1 MPDPRQMVQDL
12 ARRDQHGAILRSQAL
27 NLGMNVAQI
36 ERRVRRGQWLRG
48 PVRSTFLL
56 ADSAS
61 DPMAS
66 LAAATLGLDAVA
78 WGRSAL
84 ALWGVTDPPR
94 RPEVASAKRRRNA
107 LVTIRCVKNLDQLPL
122 TNRQGVRTATLE
134 LGLASSASFV
144 DTRGLHELIDQALR
158 LQLTTWDR
166 VRRTLEGFATSG
178 RPGSAKIR
186 HVLTARNED
195 AAIPLSQWSRDFT
208 AKLVASGMPRPKM
221 EWRIHDQSDAFLAQ
235 VDLAYPK
242 HRYAIELDSRTYHLN
257 SEAFET
263 DRRRDA
269 ELSRQGWSVGRF
281 TWNQYANE
289 WDWVI
294 SVVASQLGIGR

>member
-1 MPDPRQMVQDL
+1 MSDPRQMVQYL
-12 ARRDQHGAILRSQAL
+12 AKRDQHGAILRSQAL

-56 ADSAS
+56 ADSAN
-61 DPMAS
+61 DPMAF
-66 LAAATLGLDAVA
+66 LAAATMGLDAVA

-84 ALWGVTDPPR
+84 ALWGVVDPPR
-94 RPEVASAKRRRNA
+94 RPEVASPKRRRNA
-107 LVTIRCVKNLDQLPL
+107 LVKVSCVKNLDQQPL
-122 TNRQGVRTATLE
+122 TRRQGIRTATLE
-134 LGLASSASFV
+134 LGLASSAPLV
-144 DTRGLHELIDQALR
+144 DARRLHELIDQTLR

-166 VRRTLEGFATSG
+166 VQRAMEGFATSG

-186 HVLTARNED
+186 RVLMERSD
-195 AAIPLSQWSRDFT
+195 DVAIPLSQWSRDFT
-208 AKLVASGMPRPKM
+208 TKLVASGMPRPKM
-221 EWRIHDQSDAFLAQ
+221 EWRIHDERGAFLAQ
-235 VDLAYPK
+235 VDLAYPE
-242 HRYAIELDSRTYHLN
+242 HRYAIELDSLTYHLN
-257 SEAFET
+257 SEAFEI

-281 TWNQYANE
+281 TWSQYTNE

-294 SVVASQLGIGR
+294 SIVASRLGSSG